1 MNNLEELMKIL
12 GRPYNKNLEEL
23 IDFKEQN
30 SQS

>member
-12 GRPYNKNLEEL
+12 GRAYNKNLEEL

-30 SQS
+30 SKS